1 MEKKLD
7 SYRAHLTEGVKKTV
21 KQMKSDLVIIPGG
34 MTSQLQVLD
43 VVVNK
48 PFKDNLRKQ
57 YSAWLLSEDHPL
69 TPTGKI
75 KKPTVFDLCKWIL
88 SAWSSISPDSIV
100 KGFKN
105 AAFQMHWMGQ
115 RMTAF
120 GKKFLKMKMNLMR
133 KMTMKMFKT
142 FVLTWKK
149 LKFAKLDFL

>member
-1 MEKKLD
+1 MQRKSMLVLD

-100 KGFKN
+100 KGFKKCSISN
-105 AAFQMHWMGQ
+105 A
-115 RMTAF
+115 
-120 GKKFLKMKMNLMR
+120 
-133 KMTMKMFKT
+133 
-142 FVLTWKK
+142 
-149 LKFAKLDFL
+149 LDGSEDDCLWQEVSEDENESDEEDDDEDVQDICLDMEEVEIC